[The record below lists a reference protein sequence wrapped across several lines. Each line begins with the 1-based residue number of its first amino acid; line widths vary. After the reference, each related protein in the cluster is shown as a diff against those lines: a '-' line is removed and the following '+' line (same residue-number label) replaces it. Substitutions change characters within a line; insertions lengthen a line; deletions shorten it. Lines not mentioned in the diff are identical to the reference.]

1 MKWHSGYGNRHGDVC
16 HNKHP
21 LIYCYSEMT
30 VLWGV
35 SLLCTLTFFLS
46 SSVVDQNIWFG
57 PSLFSYESI
66 LRLDFTVLNISYS
79 YPQTFLVLRNE
90 RKRVIE
96 NCGIRSTPE
105 LDLNKPTR
113 ISTRKGNDVRRAIS
127 EYGLSESFVSHL
139 FNQVKGKERR
149 NWILSTLPSLQIK
162 PIYWWARGV
171 EK

>member
-1 MKWHSGYGNRHGDVC
+1 M
-16 HNKHP
+16 
-21 LIYCYSEMT
+21 
-30 VLWGV
+30 
-35 SLLCTLTFFLS
+35 
-46 SSVVDQNIWFG
+46 DQNIWFG

-149 NWILSTLPSLQIK
+149 N
-162 PIYWWARGV
+162 
-171 EK
+171 